1 MCTSKRKCWTVASLT
16 HSLHVKV
23 PLSLSP
29 LNTLC
34 CLCLAAVAA
43 KVAEWKERMAKI
55 ASGEISKDE
64 DLPEENLYPAEEVG
78 ICCPSV
84 CLSVCLLAPFTL
96 LKRWASSVCHLSV
109 CLLPLLCWRGWH
121 LLSVCLLPL
130 PCWRGWHLLSACSL
144 YSAEEVGIF
153 CLSVPL
159 VELRY
164 LVFTRLP
171 GVSYHVQLRALRLC
185 LCDLKH

>member
-1 MCTSKRKCWTVASLT
+1 MFPACRCAFPRENVEQLLPSLT
-16 HSLHVKV
+16 RYIVKL

-78 ICCPSV
+78 MCCLSV
-84 CLSVCLLAPFTL
+84 CLSVCLLTPFTL
-96 LKRWASSVCHLSV
+96 LKRLASSVCPFVCLAACSLYSVEEVHIFCLSV
-109 CLLPLLCWRGWH
+109 CLLATFTLLKR
-121 LLSVCLLPL
+121 LASSVCPFVCLA
-130 PCWRGWHLLSACSL
+130 ACSL
-144 YSAEEVGIF
+144 YSVEEVHIF
-153 CLSVPL
+153 CLSVCFLPL
-159 VELRY
+159 
-164 LVFTRLP
+164 
-171 GVSYHVQLRALRLC
+171 LC
-185 LCDLKH
+185 